1 MNEYV
6 LAPEQDVVISSRVR
20 ISRNFEDL
28 PFPAKCAREYCEEVI
43 ERTSNTVFSGPNG
56 NAFSLIRLSELE
68 QDARSRL
75 VEHHLI
81 SYDMLKFVSRSAA
94 MISSAGTV
102 SVMLNENDHVRFQG
116 LLPGLQLERAAEMA
130 LKLDEAVSEKYPF
143 AFDSQWGFLTSSPAN
158 VGTGMRCSV
167 VLHLPALSR
176 GGRMGAIMQA
186 VAKMGLT
193 IRGLY
198 GEGSEARGQLYQMSN
213 QATLGMS
220 EEEIVHSLTQATEQ
234 IAGHER
240 TMREMSEKK
249 DMMAQQ
255 DMLMRSWG
263 ELMYA
268 RLLTNKEFMRRY
280 SDARYAASMG
290 YVHAPL
296 PAMDLLMMDMQPGSL
311 GVRAGKLISNREA
324 EILRARTVREE
335 LKRMEGSL
343 SE

>member
-6 LAPEQDVVISSRVR
+6 LAPEQDIVISSRVR
-20 ISRNFEDL
+20 IARNYEDL
-28 PFPAKCAREYCEEVI
+28 PFPSKCSREYCEEVI
-43 ERTSNTVFSGPNG
+43 ERTSNAVFAGPNG
-56 NAFSLIRLSELE
+56 DAFSLLRLPELE
-68 QDARSRL
+68 QDARTRL

-81 SYDMLKFVSRSAA
+81 SYDMLKLVERSAA

-102 SVMLNENDHVRFQG
+102 SVMLNENDHIRFQG

-130 LKLDEAVSEKYPF
+130 LKFDEAVGEKYPF
-143 AFDSQWGFLTSSPAN
+143 AFDNQWGFLTSCPAN
-158 VGTGMRCSV
+158 AGTGMRCSV
-167 VLHLPALSR
+167 IMHLPALTR

-186 VAKMGLT
+186 VAKMGLA

-198 GEGSEARGQLYQMSN
+198 GEGSEARGQLYQLSN
-213 QATLGMS
+213 QATLGLS
-220 EEEIVHSLTQATEQ
+220 EEEIVHSLTQAAQQ

-255 DMLMRSWG
+255 DTLMRSWG

-268 RLLTNKEFMRRY
+268 RLMTNKEFMRRY

-296 PAMDLLMMDMQPGSL
+296 PALDLLMMDVQPGSL
-311 GVRAGKLISNREA
+311 GVRAGKLIGDREA
-324 EILRARTVREE
+324 EIFRARIVREE
-335 LKRMEGSL
+335 LKKLEGSL